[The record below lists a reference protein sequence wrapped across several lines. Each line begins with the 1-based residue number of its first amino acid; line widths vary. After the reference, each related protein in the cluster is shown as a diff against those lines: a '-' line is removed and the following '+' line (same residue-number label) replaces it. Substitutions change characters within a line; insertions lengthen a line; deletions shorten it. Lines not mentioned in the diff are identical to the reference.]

1 VSFVQGSYLLK
12 GPKGNLYQHY
22 VQNHSVHGKLA
33 SDQPSCAR
41 QSWRIVLVLD
51 VINTGRGQNRGVV
64 CVDGISTPTLANTPF
79 HEILQQDSAN
89 PAALY
94 FDGPF
99 CSGHFNPFK
108 NFFQLWIWT
117 MTITHPDVET

>member
-33 SDQPSCAR
+33 YDHVQGNHGE
-41 QSWRIVLVLD
+41 IVLVLD
-51 VINTGRGQNRGVV
+51 VVNTCRGQNRGVV

-94 FDGPF
+94 IDGPF

-108 NFFQLWIWT
+108 SFFPLWVW
-117 MTITHPDVET
+117 TITSTHRDVET